1 MTSFAEDVA
10 WNSAVDFDDAG
21 KKNRA
26 ALLQAANTLKPGLA
40 RDTPEAQHA
49 IPGA

>member
-1 MTSFAEDVA
+1 M
-10 WNSAVDFDDAG
+10 NSNVDFDDAG

-26 ALLQAANTLKPGLA
+26 AFLQPANTLMPGLA
-40 RDTPEAQHA
+40 RDTPEDQHA